1 MINEEEIDNKLE
13 NIFSNNIQVQHG
25 VKDVNELIIDL
36 IKEEVKTEILEFAE
50 QLKSLSYWTT
60 NPDNKILRE
69 EDIDKLLKYKG
80 IKEKL

>member
-1 MINEEEIDNKLE
+1 MINEEEIDNKHE
-13 NIFSNNIQVQHG
+13 NIFSNNIKVQHG

-36 IKEEVKTEILEFAE
+36 IKEEVNTGILEFAN

-69 EDIDKLLKYKG
+69 EDIDNILKFKG
-80 IKEKL
+80 IIEKL